1 MTETL
6 RAEIGRG
13 PWTSVSRGD
22 RRRCRAGNEAG
33 RARDFSRAAA
43 PSPQTEQQPEW

>member
-6 RAEIGRG
+6 RAEIGRR
-13 PWTSVSRGD
+13 PWTSVSRGPAAVP
-22 RRRCRAGNEAG
+22 AGKEAG